1 MCLEFGIL
9 MVLHEIHE
17 NKTFKWSWAVFVTVS
32 VSSNVCGLQTH
43 RKLWAFLSIAENS
56 ECRSLISQPLS
67 VNKCLR
73 GLYILRPCPSFLTS
87 SPLLSFSAKWAHRD
101 AVSAWLPF
109 GPMASVHV
117 GLGSWP
123 CCWHDLWY
131 LLFRLKCRRHPS
143 SCTKK
148 PFHTSSPQSQSEEV
162 FLAK

>member
-67 VNKCLR
+67 VNKCL
-73 GLYILRPCPSFLTS
+73 SFVHSKTMSIIPHFFSLVVLFCKMS
-87 SPLLSFSAKWAHRD
+87 SQRCCQCMAPIWAYGFSAWGVWIL
-101 AVSAWLPF
+101 AVLLTWFMVFAVQTEMQKTSIKLYKKAIPHFLSPKPVWRGMF
-109 GPMASVHV
+109 G
-117 GLGSWP
+117 
-123 CCWHDLWY
+123 
-131 LLFRLKCRRHPS
+131 
-143 SCTKK
+143 
-148 PFHTSSPQSQSEEV
+148 
-162 FLAK
+162 